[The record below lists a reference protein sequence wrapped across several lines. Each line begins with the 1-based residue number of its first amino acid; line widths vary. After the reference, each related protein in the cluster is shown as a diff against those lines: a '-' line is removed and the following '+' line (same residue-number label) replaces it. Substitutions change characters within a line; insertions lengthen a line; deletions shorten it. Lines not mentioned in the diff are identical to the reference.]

1 VTTHSSIIYIL
12 DDDARVREAL
22 VAWLTSIGRCTL
34 AFASAAEFMAFP
46 RPNLPGCLILDLQMP
61 DMNGFQLQE
70 ELLRSN
76 GPPIIF
82 LTGHGNIPASVKA
95 MKAGAVEFLAKPFE
109 QNELLRAIDEAI
121 ERDRRSK
128 AESEEIRSLRARYE
142 LLTPREREAFL
153 YVVQGLPNKLTADR
167 MGLSEIMVRIHRGNL
182 MKKMEAESLA
192 ELVVMATRL
201 RII

>member
-12 DDDARVREAL
+12 DDDARVRGAL
-22 VAWLTSIGRCTL
+22 VAWLASIGRCAL

-70 ELLRSN
+70 ELLRGN

-82 LTGHGNIPASVKA
+82 LTGYGNIPASVKA

-109 QNELLRAIDEAI
+109 QSELSRAIDEAI
-121 ERDRRSK
+121 ENDRRSK

-167 MGLSEIMVRIHRGNL
+167 MGLSEIMVRIHRSNL